1 MEIGKY
7 NELRVARKTDNG
19 LYLRDEEG
27 QEVLLPRKFV
37 PREIESGTMLTVFVY
52 KDGEDRLVA
61 TTQQP
66 LITLG
71 QFAYLKVVQVNRIGA
86 FLDWGLDKDLF
97 VPFRE
102 QKEKMET
109 GRRYLVY
116 LYLDEQTDRLV
127 ASARTDRFLEKEQL
141 TVAEGEEVDLL
152 VSDRTEL
159 GYNVI
164 INDRHSGLIYHSELF
179 RPLHRGDRLKG
190 YIQHIR
196 EDKKI
201 DVSLD
206 PVGYQKVEPN
216 AEKVLARLRENE
228 GFLPLTDKSPP
239 ADIYAE
245 LEMSK
250 KTFKKALGALYKQR
264 IIRLEPEGIY
274 LV

>member
-37 PREIESGTMLTVFVY
+37 PQEAESGTMLTVFVY

-71 QFAYLKVVQVNRIGA
+71 QFAYLKVLQVNRIGA

-116 LYLDEQTDRLV
+116 LYLDEETDRLV
-127 ASARTDRFLEKEQL
+127 ASARTARFLEKEPL

-179 RPLHRGDRLKG
+179 RPLHPGDRLTG

-228 GFLPLTDKSPP
+228 GFLSLTDKSPP

-250 KTFKKALGALYKQR
+250 KTFKKALGSLYKQR